1 MCPDT
6 KALLAYVKLE
16 LFLADICYYIKINP
30 KPITAMAKK
39 IAEQLIDTLVK
50 SGVERIYAVTGDS
63 LNEVNE
69 AVRKNDQIKWIHVR
83 HEETG
88 AYAAAAEAQL
98 TGRPGC
104 CAGSSGPGHVHL
116 INGLYDAHR
125 SGAPVIAIASTIP
138 TGEFGTEYF
147 QETNTIKLFND
158 CSYYN
163 EVATTPKQFPRML
176 QSAIQTAVTRKGV
189 SVIGLPGD
197 LAKASAVAVDSSIRN
212 YPAPPEVCPS
222 EEDLAQLADLLNK
235 HTRITLF
242 CGIGCRGAHEEVIA
256 LSEKLNAPVVYTF
269 KGKMEVQYENPYE
282 VGMTGLLGMPSGYYS
297 MHEAEVLLML
307 GTDFPYSAFLPD
319 DIKIAQIDIK
329 PERLGR
335 RAKVDIGLCGDVK
348 LSIQSL
354 LRMLNP
360 KTDDSFLLKQL
371 KRYEGVKKDLA
382 AYTEDKGGVNKIH
395 PEYVMSEI
403 DKLSSDDAV
412 FTVDT
417 GMTCVWGA
425 RYLQATG
432 KRHILGSFNHGSMAN
447 ALPQAIGAALA
458 YPDRQV
464 VALCGDGGLSMTLG
478 DLETVVQYKLP
489 IKIIVFNNRSL
500 GMVKL
505 EMEVDGLPDW
515 QTNMLNPDFAQVAE
529 AMGMTGF
536 NVSDP
541 EEVLTTLLNAFE
553 LDGPVLVNIMTDP
566 NALAMPPKIEFSQM
580 LGFAQ
585 TMYKLMMEGRSKEVL
600 DTIDTNLKHW
610 KDVF

>member
-1 MCPDT
+1 
-6 KALLAYVKLE
+6 
-16 LFLADICYYIKINP
+16 
-30 KPITAMAKK
+30 MAKK
-39 IAEQLIDTLVK
+39 VANQLVETLIEAGVK
-50 SGVERIYAVTGDS
+50 RIYAVTGDS

-69 AVRKNDQIKWIHVR
+69 AVRQNEEIKWIHVR

-88 AYAAAAEAQL
+88 AYAAGAEAQL
-98 TGRPGC
+98 TGLPGC

-116 INGLYDAHR
+116 INGLYDAQR
-125 SGAPVIAIASTIP
+125 SGAPVLAIASTIP

-147 QETNTIKLFND
+147 QETNTIKLFSD

-163 EVATTPKQFPRML
+163 EVATTPQQFPRML
-176 QSAIQTAVTRKGV
+176 QSALQTATTCKGV

-197 LAKASAVAVDSSIRN
+197 LAKKSAVNIDSSVHI
-212 YPAPPEVCPS
+212 YPKDSSVCPA
-222 EEDLAQLADLLNK
+222 EEDLIQLAAMLNHYK
-235 HTRITLF
+235 RITLF
-242 CGIGCRGAHEEVIA
+242 CGIGCRGAHDEVIQ
-256 LSEKLNAPVVYTF
+256 LSERLNAPVAYTF
-269 KGKMEVQYENPYE
+269 KGKMEVQYDNPYE

-297 MHEAEVLLML
+297 MHEAEVLVML

-329 PERLGR
+329 AERLGR

-348 LSIQSL
+348 STLQAL
-354 LRMLNP
+354 LPMLQQKKDN
-360 KTDDSFLLKQL
+360 SFLLKQL
-371 KRYEGVKKDLA
+371 KRYEGVKKDLI
-382 AYTEDKGGVNKIH
+382 AYTEDRGKENLIH

-403 DKLSSDDAV
+403 DKLASDDAI

-425 RYLQATG
+425 RYLQATER
-432 KRHILGSFNHGSMAN
+432 RHMLGSFNHGSMAN

-458 YPDRQV
+458 RPDQQV
-464 VALCGDGGLSMTLG
+464 IALCGDGGLSMTLG

-541 EEVLTTLLNAFE
+541 DKVLTT
-553 LDGPVLVNIMTDP
+553 
-566 NALAMPPKIEFSQM
+566 
-580 LGFAQ
+580 
-585 TMYKLMMEGRSKEVL
+585 
-600 DTIDTNLKHW
+600 
-610 KDVF
+610 